1 MQWDAGTELGL
12 SLVFRVIVK
21 FIVILICLH
30 AKHLGILMNWLKRV
44 RAFQIELEF
53 GLKCYN

>member
-21 FIVILICLH
+21 FIVIVIC
-30 AKHLGILMNWLKRV
+30 K
-44 RAFQIELEF
+44 F
-53 GLKCYN
+53 